1 MIFGDPFKFAFFI
14 DEVPE
19 WSSSDFDN
27 GFFAISVDGILY
39 PPDIRCFTLNVI
51 LHQIFSDISPF
62 ITLPESEM
70 LFNDCSEI
78 AFEKL
83 QNITFPENLDVDNDY
98 TYRMQI
104 TEFEDAGYVLFVVR
118 FMDKIK
124 FLLGEYNNEN
134 LRFNY
139 THEIIIE
146 QTIIN
151 EMLIE
156 IAKTYK
162 HLLLK

>member
-1 MIFGDPFKFAFFI
+1 MIFGNPFTFAFFI
-14 DEVPE
+14 DEVPA
-19 WSSSDFDN
+19 WSSVDFNN

-39 PPDIRCFTLNVI
+39 PPDIRCTTLNI
-51 LHQIFSDISPF
+51 ALDRIISKTSPL
-62 ITLPESEM
+62 ITLPKNET
-70 LFNDCSEI
+70 LFNDTPEI

-83 QNITFPENLDVDNDY
+83 QNITYPENFNIDNDY
-98 TYRMQI
+98 TYLMPI
-104 TEFEDAGYVLFVVR
+104 SEFEDAGYVLFVVR